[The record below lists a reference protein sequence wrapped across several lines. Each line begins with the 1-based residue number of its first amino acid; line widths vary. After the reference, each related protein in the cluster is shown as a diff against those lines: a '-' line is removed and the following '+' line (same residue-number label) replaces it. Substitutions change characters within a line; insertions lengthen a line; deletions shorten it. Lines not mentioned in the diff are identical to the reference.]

1 MKSLKK
7 QRRIQVIAVA
17 TVALIL
23 STAMIGY
30 AMRDG
35 INFFRAPSQIMAEPP
50 GPDEVFRI
58 GGLVEEGSIIRGEGK
73 TIRFSVTDG
82 GASVPVTFT
91 GVLPDLFTE
100 NEGMVGTGSYIN
112 GVFEATEILA
122 KHDETYM
129 PAEVID
135 ALKEQGI
142 YKERGSEGAGYG
154 ETGYGAASD
163 S

>member
-7 QRRIQVIAVA
+7 QRRIQVIALAV
-17 TVALIL
+17 VALIG
-23 STAMIGY
+23 STALIGY

-35 INFFRAPSQIMAEPP
+35 INFFRAPSQVMAEPP
-50 GPDEVFRI
+50 AASEVFRI
-58 GGLVEEGSIIRGEGK
+58 GGLVEDGTLVRGESE
-73 TIRFSVTDG
+73 TVSFNVTDG
-82 GASVPVTFT
+82 GATVPVTYR
-91 GVLPDLFTE
+91 GVLPDLFE
-100 NEGMVGTGSYIN
+100 EGQGMVGTGRYIN

-129 PAEVID
+129 PKEVVD

-142 YKERGSEGAGYG
+142 YVEP
-154 ETGYGAASD
+154 D